1 MWTGVRWT
9 GGQVVR
15 WKDPNYCFRII
26 HRACAHC
33 GSAQSCAT
41 GLAAPTSS
49 CVSPTPYHHH
59 PSYRSHPNLT
69 PVPPSTPVQLSP
81 KASSLCDDNPL
92 NPAVYDR
99 LSPLGSQILPPK
111 TADITSPDLGPLE
124 SALEGASA
132 VVSLAGVLV
141 GSEKKMVEVQQEGA
155 ERVARTAKKVGAGR
169 LVLVSAIG
177 ADKGG
182 VTA

>member
-1 MWTGVRWT
+1 
-9 GGQVVR
+9 
-15 WKDPNYCFRII
+15 
-26 HRACAHC
+26 
-33 GSAQSCAT
+33 
-41 GLAAPTSS
+41 
-49 CVSPTPYHHH
+49 
-59 PSYRSHPNLT
+59 
-69 PVPPSTPVQLSP
+69 
-81 KASSLCDDNPL
+81 
-92 NPAVYDR
+92 VYDR

-111 TADITSPDLGPLE
+111 SADITSPDLAPLE

-155 ERVARTAKKVGAGR
+155 ERVARMAKKVGAGR